1 MQFKKWSFQD
11 QAGDADAGGGDAAKI
26 AADAAAAAK
35 SGEGDKGKTPQIW
48 PDDWRKNLAGDDAAS
63 LKQLERY
70 QSPTDIWKKARS
82 LEQRLSSGELKSNL
96 PKDAT
101 PEQVALWRTENGI
114 PEKPELYDVGTIAD
128 EDKPAITGYLA
139 QMHSVNASPAV
150 VKAGL
155 DWYNKEVERLNDEAA
170 VRDKEFAKQ
179 SEDALRAEWG
189 SEYRLNVNKINGLL
203 ETAPAAVRDEIMH
216 GRLANGEPFMAHPEV
231 MKWLNGMARQLNP
244 VTTII
249 PGAGANIGNAIEDEI
264 KGIEKMMKEDRKAY
278 NEDEKAQSRLREL
291 YGARERLKK

>member
-1 MQFKKWSFQD
+1 MQFKRWYLQD
-11 QAGDADAGGGDAAKI
+11 QAGDGDGSDVALKEAPAVDDKGGD
-26 AADAAAAAK
+26 K
-35 SGEGDKGKTPQIW
+35 SKATPQIW
-48 PDDWRKNLAGDDAAS
+48 ADDWRQKMAGDDPAA

-70 QSPTDIWKKARS
+70 QSPTDIYKKARS
-82 LEQRLSSGELKSNL
+82 LEQRLSSGELKSAL
-96 PKDAT
+96 PKDPT
-101 PEQVALWRTENGI
+101 PEALVAWRAENGI
-114 PEKPELYDVGTIAD
+114 PEKPEAYDVKGILSE
-128 EDKPAITGYLA
+128 EDAPTVQGYLA

-155 DWYNKEVERLNDEAA
+155 EWYAKEVERLNDEAA
-170 VRDKEFAKQ
+170 VRDREFAKQ

-216 GRLANGEPFMAHPEV
+216 GRLANGDPFMAHPEV
-231 MKWLNGMARQLNP
+231 MKWLNGMARQINP

-264 KGIEKMMKEDRKAY
+264 KTIEKVMATDRKAY
-278 NEDEKAQSRLREL
+278 NEDEKMQSRLREL
-291 YGARERLKK
+291 YDARDRLKK

>member
-1 MQFKKWSFQD
+1 MQFKKWYLQD
-11 QAGDADAGGGDAAKI
+11 QVDDKGGSGDAAAK
-26 AADAAAAAK
+26 AATDAAAASKA
-35 SGEGDKGKTPQIW
+35 TPQTW

-101 PEQVALWRTENGI
+101 PEQINVWRTENGI
-114 PEKPELYDVGTIAD
+114 PENPKLYDVGTISD
-128 EDKPAITGYLA
+128 EDKPVISGYLA

-155 DWYNKEVERLNDEAA
+155 DWYNKEVERLNDEAV

-189 SEYRLNVNKINGLL
+189 GEYRLNVNKINGLL

-216 GRLANGEPFMAHPEV
+216 GRLGNGEPFLAHPEV
-231 MKWLNGMARQLNP
+231 MKWLNGLARQINP

-249 PGAGANIGNAIEDEI
+249 PGAGANIGNAIADEI
-264 KGIEKMMKEDRKAY
+264 KTIEKVMTNDRKTY
-278 NEDEKAQSRLREL
+278 NEDEKMQSRLREL
-291 YGARERLKK
+291 YDARDRLKK